1 MNQITEASNL
11 ASLSTLELKNELS
24 RGLEITSRHLVYLAK
39 IWRELE
45 NRGEDL
51 SDIRHGML
59 SYLPLI
65 ANEQV
70 EPGLVVNYAGQ
81 KTLLAALT
89 SLPIEVQRQISETGY
104 VDMAS
109 DDGRVVQVQ
118 VSRLRAADVY
128 RVFDMQ
134 AQRVRPV
141 AEQAKLIMETARRR
155 PLPPVTNIV
164 AFEQRDGDDLLVIS
178 GKRVKVV
185 RVLSELMNRY
195 PAFTQEFADVIDKIK
210 KH

>member
-195 PAFTQEFADVIDKIK
+195 PAFTQEFADVIGKIK

>member
-164 AFEQRDGDDLLVIS
+164 AFEQRDGDDLLV
-178 GKRVKVV
+178 
-185 RVLSELMNRY
+185 
-195 PAFTQEFADVIDKIK
+195 
-210 KH
+210 

>member
-1 MNQITEASNL
+1 MRLWRIPGMPARCSAFLTRI
-11 ASLSTLELKNELS
+11 LKLHF
-24 RGLEITSRHLVYLAK
+24 RLRRVPA
-39 IWRELE
+39 
-45 NRGEDL
+45 
-51 SDIRHGML
+51 
-59 SYLPLI
+59 PL
-65 ANEQV
+65 
-70 EPGLVVNYAGQ
+70 
-81 KTLLAALT
+81 T
-89 SLPIEVQRQISETGY
+89 ISILFTN
-104 VDMAS
+104 DMAS

-195 PAFTQEFADVIDKIK
+195 PAFTQEFAEVIDKIK

>member
-109 DDGRVVQVQ
+109 EDGRVVQVQ

>member
-134 AQRVRPV
+134 EQRVRPV